1 MVSVTIFIKYNIKVI
16 KKKIYWPLMWSKRT
30 AACFRADLLCY
41 SQVSKKLSDVPAH
54 KGLYTAFGVST

>member
-1 MVSVTIFIKYNIKVI
+1 M
-16 KKKIYWPLMWSKRT
+16 LSKRT